1 MPMYVSTSEIVQ
13 KANSIV
19 AQCGTRDPIRIAR
32 DLGIEVMY
40 YPFNEQRGAYKVLMR
55 NRFIFV
61 KNDLHPVMENIVLLH
76 ELGHDALHREEAT
89 KVGGFKEFEIF
100 NMRDNRM
107 EYEANLFA
115 AQISL
120 PDDDFLELAERGY
133 DTQQIARTLHS
144 DINLVALKADTL
156 ISQGYQLCKQE
167 HRNDFLKYNVLKCV
181 DHSYKEVFLLG
192 IGKELNIA
200 LSAMMADHSE
210 ASYAVALSIV
220 VQHIGKAP
228 VHLVSLTGICGITA
242 TPVALRCSLLPLGRK
257 KILMGGDVVLYNGQ
271 LTIEARLLQTLQ
283 DDCGVADTL
292 L

>member
-1 MPMYVSTSEIVQ
+1 
-13 KANSIV
+13 
-19 AQCGTRDPIRIAR
+19 
-32 DLGIEVMY
+32 MY

-156 ISQGYQLCKQE
+156 ISQ
-167 HRNDFLKYNVLKCV
+167 
-181 DHSYKEVFLLG
+181 
-192 IGKELNIA
+192 
-200 LSAMMADHSE
+200 
-210 ASYAVALSIV
+210 
-220 VQHIGKAP
+220 
-228 VHLVSLTGICGITA
+228 
-242 TPVALRCSLLPLGRK
+242 
-257 KILMGGDVVLYNGQ
+257 
-271 LTIEARLLQTLQ
+271 
-283 DDCGVADTL
+283 
-292 L
+292 

>member
-1 MPMYVSTSEIVQ
+1 METGTNRKGVKPMYVSTSEIVQ

-19 AQCGTRDPIRIAR
+19 AQCGTRDPLRIAK

-120 PDDDFLELAERGY
+120 SDEDFLELAERGY
-133 DTQQIARTLHS
+133 DTQQIARTLNS

-156 ISQGYQLCKQE
+156 ISQGYRLRQQE
-167 HRNDFLKYNVLKCV
+167 HCHDFLRSDK
-181 DHSYKEVFLLG
+181 
-192 IGKELNIA
+192 
-200 LSAMMADHSE
+200 
-210 ASYAVALSIV
+210 
-220 VQHIGKAP
+220 
-228 VHLVSLTGICGITA
+228 
-242 TPVALRCSLLPLGRK
+242 
-257 KILMGGDVVLYNGQ
+257 
-271 LTIEARLLQTLQ
+271 
-283 DDCGVADTL
+283 
-292 L
+292 